1 MRTIAKYEILGLL
14 GRGGW
19 ATVYKARLPQVGRIV
34 ALKVLDPRPP
44 LVALLG
50 RAEIERR
57 FLAEARAMAGLSHP
71 HLAQVWDY
79 GQAADGRPYYSM
91 EYFCR
96 NLGAALGEGF
106 DLEQPT
112 RRLPAPR
119 ALAYAD
125 QTLAALG
132 RLHWAGLVHRDVT
145 PYNLLLDEADQVK
158 LADFGLSRR
167 RGERRPL
174 PANLHQGT
182 PFYSAPEQEADPEA
196 VDQRA
201 DLYSAAVL
209 LWRML
214 TGGLDLDAARA
225 GQAGGLGPGLGESE
239 ARFWRQAL
247 ALRPEE
253 RFGDAAAMRAAL
265 AGLAAAWRA
274 EREALCQAGPRPYSA
289 PPFPPAPAGRLR
301 DVPRKATPAQ
311 AEAVFG
317 LDRLWRPAVASR
329 AVFAPAGQ
337 GEVADRAHGLVWQA
351 AGSPYALTWAEAQA
365 HLARLNQAGAAPAPA
380 PAWRL
385 PTLAEL
391 ISLVRPADD
400 PAAWCAPLV
409 FDPCQRWLWS
419 ADRRSALAGWGL
431 DLELGC
437 ACVRDYTCRLYVRAV
452 RPAAGGGKT
461 PITEGGMA

>member
-19 ATVYKARLPQVGRIV
+19 AAVYKARLPLVGRIV
-34 ALKVLDPRPP
+34 ALKVLDPRPQ
-44 LVALLG
+44 LLALLG

-57 FLAEARAMAGLSHP
+57 FLAEARTMAGLSHP

-79 GQAADGRPYYSM
+79 GQAGDGRPYYSM

-112 RRLPAPR
+112 RRLPAAR
-119 ALAYAD
+119 ALAYTD
-125 QTLAALG
+125 QTLAGLG

-167 RGERRPL
+167 RGERRPG
-174 PANLHQGT
+174 PANLRQGT

-196 VDQRA
+196 ADQRA
-201 DLYSAAVL
+201 DIYSAAVL

-214 TGGLDLDAARA
+214 TGGLDLDAARSGRA
-225 GQAGGLGPGLGESE
+225 MGLGLGSAETG
-239 ARFWRQAL
+239 FWQQAL
-247 ALRPEE
+247 AMRPEA

-265 AGLAAAWRA
+265 NDLATAWRAGQEAACAADAGLAAA
-274 EREALCQAGPRPYSA
+274 GPA
-289 PPFPPAPAGRLR
+289 IPPGPAAHLR
-301 DVPRKATPAQ
+301 DAPLKVTPAQ

-317 LDRLWRPAVASR
+317 LDRLWRPVAAS
-329 AVFAPAGQ
+329 AADFAPAGQ
-337 GEVADRAHGLVWQA
+337 GEVRDRAHGLVWQA
-351 AGSPYALTWAEAQA
+351 AGSPYALTWSEARA
-365 HLARLNQAGAAPAPA
+365 YLTRLNADNPAEFT
-380 PAWRL
+380 WRL

-391 ISLVRPADD
+391 LSLVRPADE
-400 PAAWCAPLV
+400 PTAWCAPAV
-409 FDPCQRWLWS
+409 FDPRQRWLWS
-419 ADRRSALAGWGL
+419 ADRRSVQAGWGL

-437 ACVRDYTCRLYVRAV
+437 ACVRDYTCRLHVRAV
-452 RPAAGGGKT
+452 RAAGGGT
-461 PITEGGMA
+461 LTVIPEGDMA